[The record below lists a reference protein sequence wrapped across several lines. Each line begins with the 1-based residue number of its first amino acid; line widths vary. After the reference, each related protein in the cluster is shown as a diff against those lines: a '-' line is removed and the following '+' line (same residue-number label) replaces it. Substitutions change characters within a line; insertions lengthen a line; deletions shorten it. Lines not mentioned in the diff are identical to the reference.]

1 MIASE
6 RNYRLD
12 LHAQLSIIIMHILAI
27 SGSLRHTSTNTNIL
41 KACAKLAPPGVEIKL
56 YDGLDKLPYF
66 SPELDTETSIPAP
79 AVKDLREQLKHAD
92 AVIFCTPEYAFGVP
106 GVLKNAL
113 DWIVSSGEFYD
124 KKTAVISASP
134 LATGGD
140 KANASL
146 VQTLTVMSAK
156 IPEENKVLI
165 PIVRTKIDDQGN
177 ITDTGLITILQ
188 KVINSL
194 IDFS

>member
-1 MIASE
+1 M
-6 RNYRLD
+6 R
-12 LHAQLSIIIMHILAI
+12 ILAI
-27 SGSLRHTSTNTNIL
+27 SGSLRQTSSNTNIL
-41 KACAKLAPPGVEIKL
+41 KACAKFAPPDVEIKL

-66 SPELDTETSIPAP
+66 SPELDTETSIPVAT
-79 AVKDLREQLKHAD
+79 VKDLREQLRHAD

-140 KANASL
+140 KAHASL
-146 VQTLTVMSAK
+146 LQTLSVMSAK
-156 IPEENKVLI
+156 IADDSKLII
-165 PIVRTKIDDQGN
+165 PIVRAKMDAAGN
-177 ITDTGLITILQ
+177 ITDKELASDLLR
-188 KVINSL
+188 VIRSL
-194 IDFS
+194 V